1 MAEMIHCKNCNKL
14 IEKKGQRTLCIHCR
28 NLADKIRIA
37 ERNHSEKEKEYQK
50 RKYLERKASSYR

>member
-1 MAEMIHCKNCNKL
+1 M
-14 IEKKGQRTLCIHCR
+14 
-28 NLADKIRIA
+28 DKIRIA